1 MEKIGI
7 FCSASDNIDKM
18 YFESASQIGK
28 WMGQTGKTLIYGGA
42 SLGLMECIARAVKE
56 NGGKVIG
63 VVPAKLEENGKV
75 STLLDEEIHTRNLS
89 DRKDIITEKS
99 EVLVALP
106 GGVGTL
112 DEIFH
117 VIAAASIGY
126 HRKKVIF
133 YNEYG
138 FYDEL
143 LKALHTLEDKGFER
157 QPFSTY
163 YEVANTLDEL
173 QEKIIE
179 SYMLDSIQQLLPR
192 EAQAVL
198 NIPVTDAY
206 EKAVKLIVEQ
216 IHQKKGKLV
225 TSGMGKAGQIAM
237 NIATTFC
244 STGIPSVF
252 LHPSE
257 AQHGDLGILQK
268 NDLLLLISNS
278 GKTREIVELTRL
290 AHNLDPDLKFI
301 VITGNP
307 DSPLAKESDVCLST
321 GKPAEVCVLGM
332 TPTTS
337 TTAMTVIGDILVVQT
352 MKETGFTIAEYSKR
366 HHGGY
371 LGEKSRSLCEK

>member
-56 NGGKVIG
+56 NGGKV
-63 VVPAKLEENGKV
+63 

-126 HRKKVIF
+126 HQKKVIF
-133 YNEYG
+133 YNEHG

-143 LKALHTLEDKGFER
+143 LKALHTLEDKGFAR

-163 YEVANTLDEL
+163 YEVANTLNEL
-173 QEKIIE
+173 KEKI
-179 SYMLDSIQQLLPR
+179 
-192 EAQAVL
+192 
-198 NIPVTDAY
+198 N
-206 EKAVKLIVEQ
+206 
-216 IHQKKGKLV
+216 
-225 TSGMGKAGQIAM
+225 
-237 NIATTFC
+237 
-244 STGIPSVF
+244 
-252 LHPSE
+252 
-257 AQHGDLGILQK
+257 
-268 NDLLLLISNS
+268 
-278 GKTREIVELTRL
+278 
-290 AHNLDPDLKFI
+290 
-301 VITGNP
+301 
-307 DSPLAKESDVCLST
+307 
-321 GKPAEVCVLGM
+321 
-332 TPTTS
+332 
-337 TTAMTVIGDILVVQT
+337 
-352 MKETGFTIAEYSKR
+352 
-366 HHGGY
+366 
-371 LGEKSRSLCEK
+371 